1 MAEKFMFLIKGVAL
15 TEGKINK
22 IVAAGIF
29 IITFLIYLRTVAPT
43 LSFWDCGE
51 FITCSFIMGIPHP
64 PGSPLLSLIGKVMS
78 LIPFYD
84 FRGTGLA
91 EIAFRVNLLDVVLG
105 GLTAMLAYLIMVR
118 LIRKFKPSSGNRME
132 TAIVLFSAA
141 VTTFLI
147 AFADEYWNNA
157 IETETYMPSLF
168 ISMLALWLTL
178 KWDER
183 KKESA
188 SLKYLFLAA
197 SIIGLGNGI
206 HPMSLLIVPSIFLL
220 VLFGRPDWFASVKL
234 WVYLG
239 LFLLIFAII
248 GFFGGNEIFYLFIAV
263 FGLATPIIL
272 YKLYQKSRELWKLT
286 LIGIVLCSSLYVIGY
301 SVYPTVMVRASKHP
315 SINEG
320 DPQNWERYK
329 DYLNREQYGQGTMAG
344 MISTIPARKAD
355 FNYQFGYMYLRY
367 LLEQFPKWGP
377 TINLTF
383 HNNRSADVP
392 GEVDII
398 NIVPLSVLLFSLL
411 LYGLFTHIRLDPRRF
426 LSLFAFFLATGIG
439 LVLYLNMDNPQVRE
453 RGYFFLLSYYT
464 IMFWIGFG
472 IYGVITDVREW
483 MESKKLSRFLTPAT
497 IGLLVLFGTLA
508 PAAALSNHI
517 DPRFTNF
524 QVHDRS
530 DDWTPWDYAY
540 NILDSC
546 DKDAILFTNGDNDT
560 FPLWYLQEV
569 KGFRRDIRLVNLSL
583 LNTDW
588 YILQLKNEGKDL
600 GPQYTSGLSVPMK
613 YDDKFIETVLTARSE
628 QSVLRRVWPN
638 DGKEVEAA
646 GIKWRLVTPQKIES
660 QDGPV
665 AILRV
670 QDEMVKNIID
680 WINWKRPIYFAV
692 TVARE
697 NMIGLDEHLS
707 MEGMVYRLVQT
718 AARPGEMLVN
728 IPVLDNNVFNKYK
741 YRGLSDPRNYIP
753 PNTRHLVT
761 NYFIGFAQLAERY
774 ASMGDSVNALRA
786 AKGALTKTSNDLG
799 KRILLYQVL
808 ASINMKTEVKNYIDG
823 EMKSHDYRQSS
834 LDDRLHLYALLDRI
848 GEREKAY
855 SLVQTEQNNMTGDF
869 SRTEV
874 WKTYATVLYSIGNY
888 SGALA
893 AIDKILTISPN
904 DKMVQ
909 ESRDVLIKQMNENAS
924 RDSVKYSYEK
934 VRE

>member
-1 MAEKFMFLIKGVAL
+1 M

-29 IITFLIYLRTVAPT
+29 VIMFLIYLITVAPT

-51 FITCSFIMGIPHP
+51 FITCSYIMGTPHP

-84 FRGTGLA
+84 FRGTGLG
-91 EIAFRVNLLDVVLG
+91 EIAYRVNLIDVILG
-105 GLTAMLAYLIMVR
+105 AMTAMLAYLIIVR
-118 LIRKFKPSSGNRME
+118 LIRKFKPSTGNGYE

-141 VTTFLI
+141 VTAFLI
-147 AFADEYWNNA
+147 AFADEFWNNA

-178 KWDER
+178 LWDER
-183 KKESA
+183 KKEPGA
-188 SLKYLFLAA
+188 LKYLFLAA
-197 SIIGLGNGI
+197 LIIGLGNGI

-234 WVYLG
+234 WVYLC
-239 LFLLIFAII
+239 LFLFVFALIK
-248 GFFGGNEIFYLFIAV
+248 FFGSYEVFYLFVAV
-263 FGLATPIIL
+263 FGLAAPIVL
-272 YKLYQKSRELWKLT
+272 YKLYQKSKELWKLT

-315 SINEG
+315 AINEG
-320 DPQNWERYK
+320 DPQTWARYK
-329 DYLNREQYGQGTMAG
+329 EYLNREQYGQGTMMG
-344 MISTIPARKAD
+344 MISTIPARKAE
-355 FNYQFGYMYLRY
+355 FSYQFGYMYLRY

-377 TINLTF
+377 TINLSF
-383 HNNRSADVP
+383 HNNRSADIP
-392 GEVDII
+392 GDVNIVS
-398 NIVPLSVLLFSLL
+398 IVPLSVLLFSLL
-411 LYGLFTHIRLDPRRF
+411 LYGLYTHVREDVRSF

-453 RGYFFLLSYYT
+453 RGYFYLCSHYT

-472 IYGVITDVREW
+472 IYGVITDIREW
-483 MESKKLSRFLTPAT
+483 IESKKLTRILAPAT
-497 IGLLVLFGTLA
+497 VGLFIVFGTIA

-524 QVHDRS
+524 QVHDRA

-540 NILDSC
+540 NILISC
-546 DKDAILFTNGDNDT
+546 EKDAILFTNGDNDT

-569 KGFRRDIRLVNLSL
+569 KGFRKDIRLVNLSL

-588 YILQLKNEGKDL
+588 YILQLKNEGTNISS
-600 GPQYTSGLSVPMK
+600 QYTSGLSIPMK
-613 YDDKFIETVLTARSE
+613 YDDQFIVNMLTGRNE
-628 QSVLRRVWPN
+628 QSILRRVWPVE
-638 DGKEVEAA
+638 GREVEAA
-646 GIKWRLVTPQKIES
+646 GIKWKLVTPQQIQS
-660 QDGPV
+660 QEGPI

-680 WINWKRPIYFAV
+680 WINWTRPIYFAV

-697 NMIGLDEHLS
+697 NMIGLDAHLS
-707 MEGMVYRLVQT
+707 MEGMVYRVVQT
-718 AARPGEMLVN
+718 TARPGEMLVN

-741 YRGLSDPRNYIP
+741 YRGLSDPNNYIP

-774 ASMGDSVNALRA
+774 ASMGDSTNALRA

-799 KRILLYQVL
+799 KRVLLYQVL
-808 ASINMKTEVKNYIDG
+808 ASANLNTQVKNYVKE
-823 EMKSHDYRQSS
+823 EMAASDFPMSS
-834 LDDRLHLYALLDRI
+834 FDNRLHLYALLDRV
-848 GEREKAY
+848 GERSRAY
-855 SLVQTEQNNMTGDF
+855 SFVQAEQNRMTDDF
-869 SRTEV
+869 SKTEV
-874 WKTYATVLYSIGNY
+874 WKTFAALLYSGGYY

-893 AIDKILTISPN
+893 ALDKILTIAPG
-904 DKMVQ
+904 DKSVI
-909 ESRDVLIKQMNENAS
+909 ESRELLLKEFLGSSTS
-924 RDSVKYSYEK
+924 RDSTKYSYEK
-934 VRE
+934 VRD